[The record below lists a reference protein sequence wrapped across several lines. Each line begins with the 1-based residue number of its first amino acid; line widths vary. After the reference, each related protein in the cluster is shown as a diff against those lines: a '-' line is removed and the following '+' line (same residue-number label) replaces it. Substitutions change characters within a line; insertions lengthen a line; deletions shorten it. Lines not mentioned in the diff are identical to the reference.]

1 MEWAPDVTVIALRA
15 ASFVAIFAA
24 TGAALFL
31 ALFARALDTALEPIR
46 TRARAVALAA
56 LLLGGAY
63 YVLIPARLAGS
74 FGATFDPA
82 LDALVS
88 ESSVGP
94 AHAVRFVG
102 LALLLVSLDAQTA
115 PKRAA
120 SLAGA
125 ALALGS
131 FALTGHTAIHDWR
144 IALVPLLLAHIAA
157 AAFWFG
163 ALWPLALVARRE
175 PAPHAAALVLRFSR
189 IALRTVP
196 LILVCG
202 VAMAALF
209 VQSVAELWTG
219 YGALLIAKAA
229 LFGVLMALAA
239 LNRTRYAPA
248 LASGDETARLAFTRV
263 VRAEWLLIACVLIVT
278 ALMTELFAPEN
289 LHGTFADGHAEDA
302 QQTD

>member
-1 MEWAPDVTVIALRA
+1 VEWAPDVTVIALRA

-24 TGAALFL
+24 SGAALFL

-46 TRARAVALAA
+46 TRARAAALAA
-56 LLLGGAY
+56 LLLGVAY

-74 FGATFDPA
+74 FGATFDPT

-102 LALLLVSLDAQTA
+102 LALLLVSLDEQTA

-131 FALTGHTAIHDWR
+131 FALTGHTTIHEWR
-144 IALVPLLLAHIAA
+144 VALVPLLLAHLAA

-163 ALWPLALVARRE
+163 ALWPLALVARCESTRD
-175 PAPHAAALVLRFSR
+175 AAEIITRFSS

-209 VQSVAELWTG
+209 VRSVAELLTG
-219 YGALLIAKAA
+219 YGALLITKAA

-248 LASGDETARLAFTRV
+248 LESGRETARVTFTRV

-278 ALMTELFAPEN
+278 ALLTELFAPEN
-289 LHGTFADGHAEDA
+289 LHGTFVDGHAEDV